1 MPEIKVLSEDVV
13 SKTAAGEVIERPASL
28 LKELIENSLD
38 AGASRIEI
46 EIKKAGRGLI
56 RVHDD
61 GRGMDRED
69 LRLAL
74 GRHATSKLNAFDDL
88 YSLATF
94 GFRGEA
100 LYSIFAVSRLKMSS
114 CRAGAG
120 TGYGIEGEGGRVIAE
135 IPAPPVKGTTIE
147 AADLF
152 FNTPARAKFMK
163 SDAAERAQLI
173 KTVEEA
179 ALANPGAAFRLVID
193 GAEILSLPLLP
204 GGLWENLKG
213 RAAVIFGKSVYS
225 GLARVEGKTA
235 GMAVYGFVSRADA
248 LGATRANQ
256 HFFVNRRPVGSAL
269 LRQAFYRGY
278 GHMLTG
284 KHPSCALFIELDP
297 GAFDANI
304 HPQKRDV
311 KFSSENEIFKTV
323 SNTIYEELLKK
334 QTASARL
341 AASSGEKSFTVPDV
355 PVYREDSSPPPA
367 AAGSGSVQDR
377 TGQYDSSLPLL
388 PGNETGSLFE
398 PVVPVPASQG
408 GVVPVDWRGK
418 DLNYIGQLAKS
429 YLLFECEAGLLLVD
443 QHAAQER
450 VLFEK
455 YLDEFSSGAI
465 KVQPLLVPL
474 EAELSRSQ
482 METVL
487 KWRGWLNTAGFEI
500 DQRGPAT
507 ALLRAAPALFYFTQP
522 VFSEFL
528 GYLSEVLGEPEKAAE
543 DMKRSLLA
551 TMACKKSVKARDFVK
566 PQEALR
572 LMEDLKGTKDGYH
585 CPHGRPTLFHLSASD
600 IARRFQRS
608 SAV

>member
-1 MPEIKVLSEDVV
+1 MPEIKVLSEEVI
-13 SKTAAGEVIERPASL
+13 SKIAAGEVIERPASV

-46 EIKKAGRGLI
+46 EIKRAGRGLI

-69 LRLAL
+69 LRLSL
-74 GRHATSKLNAFDDL
+74 SRHATSKLNSFEDI

-114 CRAGAG
+114 CPAGSEFGFA
-120 TGYGIEGEGGRVIAE
+120 IEGEGGRVTAE

-163 SDAAERAQLI
+163 SDAAERAHLI

-179 ALANPGAAFRLVID
+179 ALANLGTAFRLVID
-193 GAEILSLPLLP
+193 GSEMFSLPVLP
-204 GGLWENLKG
+204 GGMWENLKS
-213 RAAVIFGKSVYS
+213 RASVIFGKSIYA
-225 GLARVEGKTA
+225 GLARVEGKTS
-235 GMAVYGFVSRADA
+235 GMAVYGFVSRPDA
-248 LGATRANQ
+248 LAATRVNQ

-269 LRQAFYRGY
+269 LKQALYRGY

-284 KHPSCALFIELDP
+284 RHPACALFVELDP
-297 GAFDANI
+297 GAFDANM

-311 KFSSENEIFKTV
+311 KFSSENEIFKTISGTV
-323 SNTIYEELLKK
+323 YEELLKK
-334 QTASARL
+334 QTAAVELGTKAGGSKFAV
-341 AASSGEKSFTVPDV
+341 SDV
-355 PVYREDSSPPPA
+355 PGYREPQAPPQPA
-367 AAGSGSVQDR
+367 A
-377 TGQYDSSLPLL
+377 
-388 PGNETGSLFE
+388 ETGGLFDFSPAGAE
-398 PVVPVPASQG
+398 APGPVPS
-408 GVVPVDWRGK
+408 DWRGQ
-418 DLNYIGQLAKS
+418 DLSYLGQLAKS
-429 YLLFECEAGLLLVD
+429 YLLFECGAGLLVVD

-455 YLDEFSSGAI
+455 YLEEFSTGVI

-482 METVL
+482 METAL
-487 KWRGWLNTAGFEI
+487 KWRDWMKTAGFEI
-500 DQRGPAT
+500 DQRGPSV
-507 ALLRAAPALFYFTQP
+507 ALLRAAPALFYFTQNA
-522 VFSEFL
+522 FSEFL

-543 DMKRSLLA
+543 DVKKNIIA
-551 TMACKKSVKARDFVK
+551 TMACKKSIKAHDFVK

-572 LMEDLKGTKDGYH
+572 LMEDLKKAKDGHH
-585 CPHGRPTLFHLSASD
+585 CPHGRPTLFFLSAAD

>member
-1 MPEIKVLSEDVV
+1 MPEIKVLPEDVV
-13 SKTAAGEVIERPASL
+13 SKIAAGEVIERPASV

-38 AGASRIEI
+38 AGASKIEM

-74 GRHATSKLNAFDDL
+74 GRHATSKLSAFDDI

-100 LYSIFAVSRLKMSS
+100 LYSVFAVSRLKLSS
-114 CRAGAG
+114 CRAGAASG
-120 TGYGIEGEGGRVIAE
+120 FALEGEGGHVTAE
-135 IPAPPVKGTTIE
+135 LPAPPVKGTTIE

-163 SDAAERAQLI
+163 SDNSERAQLI

-179 ALANPGAAFRLVID
+179 ALANLGTAFRLVID
-193 GAEILSLPLLP
+193 GAELLSLPVLP
-204 GGLWENLKG
+204 GGLWENLKH
-213 RAAVIFGKSVYS
+213 RAASIFGRSVYS
-225 GLARVEGKTA
+225 GLVRVEGKTA

-248 LGATRANQ
+248 LAATRINQ

-269 LRQAFYRGY
+269 LRQALYRGY

-284 KHPSCALFIELDP
+284 RHPACALFIELDP

-311 KFSSENEIFKTV
+311 KFSSENEIFKTIC
-323 SNTIYEELLKK
+323 NTISEELLKK
-334 QTASARL
+334 QTAAVDL
-341 AASSGEKSFTVPDV
+341 AASAAENKFSITDV
-355 PVYREDSSPPPA
+355 PAYRESSAVPPA
-367 AAGSGSVQDR
+367 AAEA
-377 TGQYDSSLPLL
+377 
-388 PGNETGSLFE
+388 PGLFDLTSAAPE
-398 PVVPVPASQG
+398 QAAVPA
-408 GVVPVDWRGK
+408 DWRGQ

-429 YLLFECEAGLLLVD
+429 YLLFECQSGLLVVD

-455 YLDEFSSGAI
+455 YLEEFSKGGI

-487 KWRGWLNTAGFEI
+487 KWRDWMKTAGFEI
-500 DQRGPAT
+500 DQRGT
-507 ALLRAAPALFYFTQP
+507 TEALLRAAPALFYFTQP
-522 VFSEFL
+522 AFAEFL
-528 GYLSEVLGEPEKAAE
+528 GYLSEVLGEPQKAAE
-543 DMKRSLLA
+543 DIKRNVIA
-551 TMACKKSVKARDFVK
+551 TMACKKSIKAHDFVK

-572 LMEDLKGTKDGYH
+572 LMEDLKKSKDGYH
-585 CPHGRPTLFHLSASD
+585 CPHGRPTLFHLSAAD

>member
-1 MPEIKVLSEDVV
+1 MSEIKVLPEEVV
-13 SKTAAGEVIERPASL
+13 SKIAAGEVIERPASV
-28 LKELIENSLD
+28 LKELLENSLD
-38 AGASRIEI
+38 AGAGRIEV

-61 GRGMDRED
+61 GRGMARED

-74 GRHATSKLNAFDDL
+74 GRHATSKLSVFEDI

-100 LYSIFAVSRLKMSS
+100 LYSIFAVSRLKLTSHK
-114 CRAGAG
+114 AGADS
-120 TGYGIEGEGGRVIAE
+120 GYSLEGEGGRVTAE
-135 IPAPPVKGTTIE
+135 LPAPPVRGTTIE

-163 SDAAERAQLI
+163 SDAAERAALI

-179 ALANPGAAFRLVID
+179 ALANLGVSFRLVID
-193 GAEILSLPLLP
+193 GAEILNLPALP
-204 GGLWENLKG
+204 GGLWENLKN
-213 RAAVIFGKSVYS
+213 RAAAIFGKSVYG

-235 GMAVYGFVSRADA
+235 GMAVYGLVSRPDA
-248 LGATRANQ
+248 LAATRANQ
-256 HFFVNRRPVGSAL
+256 HFFVNRRPVSSAL
-269 LRQAFYRGY
+269 LRQALYRGY

-284 KHPSCALFIELDP
+284 RHPACALFVELDP

-311 KFSSENEIFKTV
+311 KFSSDNEVFKTI
-323 SNTIYEELLKK
+323 SNTVYEELLAK
-334 QTASARL
+334 QTAAVTMAPPDSGRKFSA
-341 AASSGEKSFTVPDV
+341 PDV
-355 PVYREDSSPPPA
+355 PAYREAAPGPA
-367 AAGSGSVQDR
+367 AAAPAAETPGLFGAGPQPEPLTPQDH
-377 TGQYDSSLPLL
+377 P
-388 PGNETGSLFE
+388 
-398 PVVPVPASQG
+398 
-408 GVVPVDWRGK
+408 DWRTR
-418 DLNYIGQLAKS
+418 DLSYLGQLVKS
-429 YLLFECEAGLLLVD
+429 YLLFESGDGLLVVD

-455 YLDEFSSGAI
+455 YLDEFSKGAV

-487 KWRGWLNTAGFEI
+487 KWRDWMKTAGFEI
-500 DQRGPAT
+500 DQRGPTT
-507 ALLRAAPALFYFTQP
+507 ALLRAAPALFFFTP
-522 VFSEFL
+522 GAFAEFL
-528 GYLSEVLGEPEKAAE
+528 GYLSEVLGEPERAAE
-543 DMKRSLLA
+543 DMKRDIIA

-572 LMEDLKGTKDGYH
+572 LMEDLKRTKDSYH
-585 CPHGRPTLFHLSASD
+585 CPHGRPTLFFLSGGD

-608 SAV
+608 GAL

>member
-13 SKTAAGEVIERPASL
+13 AKIAAGEVIERPASV

-38 AGASRIEI
+38 AGASKIEI
-46 EIKKAGRGLI
+46 DINKAGRGLI

-74 GRHATSKLNAFDDL
+74 GRHATSKLSAFDDL

-114 CRAGAG
+114 HRAGAES
-120 TGYGIEGEGGRVIAE
+120 GYGIEGEGGHVTAE
-135 IPAPPVKGTTIE
+135 IPTAPVKGTTIE

-163 SDAAERAQLI
+163 SDTAERAHLI

-179 ALANPGAAFRLVID
+179 ALANLGAAFRLVID
-193 GAEILSLPLLP
+193 GAEILSVPVLP
-204 GGLWENLKG
+204 GGLWENLKN
-213 RAAVIFGKSVYS
+213 RAAVIFGKHVYA
-225 GLARVEGKTA
+225 GMARVEGKTA
-235 GMAVYGFVSRADA
+235 GMAVYGFVSRPDA

-284 KHPSCALFIELDP
+284 RHPACALFIELDP
-297 GAFDANI
+297 GSFDANI

-311 KFSSENEIFKTV
+311 KFSGENEIFKTI
-323 SNTIYEELLKK
+323 SNTIYEELLTK
-334 QTASARL
+334 QTAAVGLTSPAGENKFSA
-341 AASSGEKSFTVPDV
+341 TDV
-355 PVYREDSSPPPA
+355 PSYREASATPPA
-367 AAGSGSVQDR
+367 AAEAAGLFD
-377 TGQYDSSLPLL
+377 LP
-388 PGNETGSLFE
+388 S
-398 PVVPVPASQG
+398 PVPPEAAAAA
-408 GVVPVDWRGK
+408 PADWRGK
-418 DLNYIGQLAKS
+418 DLRYIGQLAKS
-429 YLLFECEAGLLLVD
+429 YLLFECEAGLLVVD

-455 YLDEFSSGAI
+455 YLDEFSKGSI
-465 KVQPLLVPL
+465 RVQPLLVPL
-474 EAELSRSQ
+474 ETELSRSQ

-487 KWRGWLNTAGFEI
+487 KWRDWMKTAGFEI

-522 VFSEFL
+522 AFAEFL
-528 GYLSEVLGEPEKAAE
+528 SYLSEVLGEPQKAAE
-543 DMKRSLLA
+543 DMKRGVIA
-551 TMACKKSVKARDFVK
+551 TMACKKSIKAHDFVK

-572 LMEDLKGTKDGYH
+572 LMEDLKKARDSYH
-585 CPHGRPTLFHLSASD
+585 CPHGRPTLFHISAAD

-608 SAV
+608 GTL

>member
-1 MPEIKVLSEDVV
+1 MPEIKVLPEDVV
-13 SKTAAGEVIERPASL
+13 SKIAAGEVIERPASV

-38 AGASRIEI
+38 AGASRVDI

-74 GRHATSKLNAFDDL
+74 GRHATSKLGAFDDL

-100 LYSIFAVSRLKMSS
+100 LYSVFAVSRLKLTSFK
-114 CRAGAG
+114 AGADS
-120 TGYGIEGEGGRVIAE
+120 GYSIEGEGGKVIAE
-135 IPAPPVKGTTIE
+135 LPAPPVKGTTIE

-163 SDAAERAQLI
+163 SDAAERSHLI
-173 KTVEEA
+173 RAVEEA
-179 ALANPGAAFRLVID
+179 ALASPGVSFRLVID
-193 GAEILSLPLLP
+193 GAGILDLPSLP
-204 GGLWENLKG
+204 GGMWENLKN
-213 RAAVIFGKSVYS
+213 RAAVIFGKGVYG
-225 GLARVEGKTA
+225 GLARVESKTP
-235 GMAVYGFVSRADA
+235 GMAVYGLVSRPDA
-248 LGATRANQ
+248 LASTRVNQ
-256 HFFVNRRPVGSAL
+256 HFFVNRRPVSSAL
-269 LRQAFYRGY
+269 LRQALYRGY

-284 KHPSCALFIELDP
+284 RHPACALFVELDP

-323 SNTIYEELLKK
+323 SGCVYEELLSK
-334 QTASARL
+334 QTAAVALAPEAGAKPFSAPDVPAYREAGAAPSAAAETGGL
-341 AASSGEKSFTVPDV
+341 FDAASSVPAG
-355 PVYREDSSPPPA
+355 PAAGAAPA
-367 AAGSGSVQDR
+367 AA
-377 TGQYDSSLPLL
+377 
-388 PGNETGSLFE
+388 
-398 PVVPVPASQG
+398 
-408 GVVPVDWRGK
+408 DWRAH
-418 DLNYIGQLAKS
+418 DLSYLGQLAKS
-429 YLLFECEAGLLLVD
+429 YLLFETDAGLLVVD

-455 YLDEFSSGAI
+455 YLGEFDKGSV

-474 EAELSRSQ
+474 ETELSRSQ

-487 KWRGWLNTAGFEI
+487 KWKDWLKSAGFEVE
-500 DQRGPAT
+500 QRGPSV

-522 VFSEFL
+522 AFAEFL

-543 DMKRSLLA
+543 DMKRNIIA
-551 TMACKKSVKARDFVK
+551 TMACKKSIKAHDFVK

-572 LMEDLKGTKDGYH
+572 LMEDLRGTKDSFH
-585 CPHGRPTLFHLSASD
+585 CPHGRPTLFFLSGAD
-600 IARRFQRS
+600 LARRFQRS
-608 SAV
+608 GAL

>member
-1 MPEIKVLSEDVV
+1 MPEIKVLPEEVV
-13 SKTAAGEVIERPASL
+13 SKIAAGEVIERPASV

-38 AGASRIEI
+38 AGASKVEI

-74 GRHATSKLNAFDDL
+74 GRHATSKLGVFDDI

-100 LYSIFAVSRLKMSS
+100 LYSVFAVSRLRLTSFK
-114 CRAGAG
+114 AGADS
-120 TGYGIEGEGGRVIAE
+120 GYSLEGEGGRVTAE
-135 IPAPPVKGTTIE
+135 LPAPPVKGTTVE

-163 SDAAERAQLI
+163 SDAAERAHLI
-173 KTVEEA
+173 RAVEEA
-179 ALANPGAAFRLVID
+179 ALANPGVSFRLVID
-193 GAEILSLPLLP
+193 GASVLDLPALP
-204 GGLWENLKG
+204 GGLWENLKN
-213 RAAVIFGKSVYS
+213 RASVIFGKSVYG
-225 GLARVEGKTA
+225 GLVRVEGKTA
-235 GMAVYGFVSRADA
+235 GMAVYGLLSRPDA
-248 LGATRANQ
+248 LAATRVNQ
-256 HFFVNRRPVGSAL
+256 HYFVNRRPVSSAL
-269 LRQAFYRGY
+269 LRQALYRGY

-284 KHPSCALFIELDP
+284 RHPACALFVELSP

-311 KFSSENEIFKTV
+311 KFSSENEVFKTV
-323 SNTIYEELLKK
+323 SNTVYEELLVK
-334 QTASARL
+334 QTAAVTLPAPGTGGKFS
-341 AASSGEKSFTVPDV
+341 VPDV
-355 PVYREDSSPPPA
+355 PAYREAAPAASAPLPVAETPGLFDVAPAPSFPA
-367 AAGSGSVQDR
+367 AA
-377 TGQYDSSLPLL
+377 
-388 PGNETGSLFE
+388 
-398 PVVPVPASQG
+398 
-408 GVVPVDWRGK
+408 DWRAHS
-418 DLNYIGQLAKS
+418 LAYLGQLARS
-429 YLLFECEAGLLLVD
+429 YLLFESDSGLLVVD

-455 YLDEFSSGAI
+455 YLGEFDGGGV

-487 KWRGWLNTAGFEI
+487 KWRDWLKTAGFEI

-507 ALLRAAPALFYFTQP
+507 ALLRAAPALFYFTQAA
-522 VFSEFL
+522 FAEFL

-543 DMKRSLLA
+543 DVKRNLVA
-551 TMACKKSVKARDFVK
+551 TMACKKSIKAHDFVK

-572 LMEDLKGTKDGYH
+572 LMEDLKRTKDSYH
-585 CPHGRPTLFHLSASD
+585 CPHGRPTLFFLSGGD

-608 SAV
+608 GEV

>member
-1 MPEIKVLSEDVV
+1 MPEIKVLPEDVV
-13 SKTAAGEVIERPASL
+13 SKIAAGEVIERPASV

-38 AGASRIEI
+38 AGASRVEI
-46 EIKKAGRGLI
+46 EIRKAGRGLI

-74 GRHATSKLNAFDDL
+74 GRHATSKLNSFDDL

-100 LYSIFAVSRLKMSS
+100 LYSVFAVSRLKMTSF
-114 CRAGAG
+114 RAGADSG
-120 TGYGIEGEGGRVIAE
+120 FGIEGEGGHVTAE
-135 IPAPPVKGTTIE
+135 LPAPPAKGTTIE

-163 SDAAERAQLI
+163 SDAAERAALI

-179 ALANPGAAFRLVID
+179 ALANLGTGFRLVID
-193 GAEILSLPLLP
+193 GAEILNLPVLA
-204 GGLWENLKG
+204 GGMWENLKN
-213 RAAVIFGKSVYS
+213 RAAAIFGKSIYG
-225 GLARVEGKTA
+225 GLIRVEGKTQ
-235 GMAVYGFVSRADA
+235 GMAVYGFVSRPDA
-248 LGATRANQ
+248 LAATRVNQ

-269 LRQAFYRGY
+269 LRQALYRGY
-278 GHMLTG
+278 DHMLTG
-284 KHPSCALFIELDP
+284 RHPACALFVELDP
-297 GAFDANI
+297 GSFDANI

-323 SNTIYEELLKK
+323 SGTVRDELLKK
-334 QTASARL
+334 QTAAVTMAAPAGESKFSA
-341 AASSGEKSFTVPDV
+341 PDV
-355 PVYREDSSPPPA
+355 PAYREAAGQAAPSPA
-367 AAGSGSVQDR
+367 A
-377 TGQYDSSLPLL
+377 
-388 PGNETGSLFE
+388 ETGSLFDL
-398 PVVPVPASQG
+398 PSDAAQTGPSPA
-408 GVVPVDWRGK
+408 DWRGK

-429 YLLFECEAGLLLVD
+429 YLLFECESGLLVVD

-450 VLFEK
+450 VLYEK
-455 YLDEFSSGAI
+455 YLGEFSKGAI

-474 EAELSRSQ
+474 EVELSRSQ

-487 KWRGWLNTAGFEI
+487 KWRDWLKTAGFEL
-500 DQRGPAT
+500 DQRGPAV
-507 ALLRAAPALFYFTQP
+507 ALLRAAPALFYFTGQA
-522 VFSEFL
+522 FTEFL

-543 DMKRSLLA
+543 DMKRNIIA
-551 TMACKKSVKARDFVK
+551 TMACKKSIKAHDFVK

-572 LMEDLKGTKDGYH
+572 LMEDLKKARDGYH
-585 CPHGRPTLFHLSASD
+585 CPHGRPTLFHLAAAD

-608 SAV
+608 GAL

>member
-1 MPEIKVLSEDVV
+1 MPEIKVLPEDVV
-13 SKTAAGEVIERPASL
+13 SKIAAGEVIERPASV

-38 AGASRIEI
+38 AGASKIEI

-74 GRHATSKLNAFDDL
+74 GRHATSKLNVFDDL

-100 LYSIFAVSRLKMSS
+100 LYSVFAVSRLKLTSFK
-114 CRAGAG
+114 AGADS
-120 TGYGIEGEGGRVIAE
+120 GYAIEGEGGRVIAE
-135 IPAPPVKGTTIE
+135 LPAAPVKGTTIE

-163 SDAAERAQLI
+163 SDAAERSHLI

-179 ALANPGAAFRLVID
+179 ALANAGVSFRLVID
-193 GAEILSLPLLP
+193 GSEILNLPALP
-204 GGLWENLKG
+204 GGLWENLKN
-213 RAAVIFGKSVYS
+213 RAAAIFGKSVYA
-225 GLARVEGKTA
+225 GLARVEGKTP
-235 GMAVYGFVSRADA
+235 GMAVYGLVSRPDA

-256 HFFVNRRPVGSAL
+256 HYFVNRRPVSSAL
-269 LRQAFYRGY
+269 LRQALYRGY

-284 KHPSCALFIELDP
+284 RHPACAVFVELDP

-323 SNTIYEELLKK
+323 SNTVYEELLSK
-334 QTASARL
+334 QTASVAM
-341 AASSGEKSFTVPDV
+341 AAPEAGRQFTPPDV
-355 PVYREDSSPPPA
+355 PAYREAAAPPPPA
-367 AAGSGSVQDR
+367 A
-377 TGQYDSSLPLL
+377 
-388 PGNETGSLFE
+388 ETGSLFGE
-398 PVVPVPASQG
+398 VQRLSPVTAAEQP
-408 GVVPVDWRGK
+408 DWRAR
-418 DLNYIGQLAKS
+418 DLAYLGQLAKS
-429 YLLFECEAGLLLVD
+429 YLLFESDGGLLVVD

-455 YLDEFSSGAI
+455 YLEEFSKGAV

-487 KWRGWLNTAGFEI
+487 KWRDWMKSAGFEI
-500 DQRGPAT
+500 DQRGPAV
-507 ALLRAAPALFYFTQP
+507 ALLRAAPALFYFSQP
-522 VFSEFL
+522 AFAEFL
-528 GYLSEVLGEPEKAAE
+528 GYLSEVLGEPERAAE
-543 DMKRSLLA
+543 DIKRNVIA
-551 TMACKKSVKARDFVK
+551 TMACKKSIKAHDFVK

-572 LMEDLKGTKDGYH
+572 LMDDLRKTKDSYH
-585 CPHGRPTLFHLSASD
+585 CPHGRPTLFHLSGND
-600 IARRFQRS
+600 IARRFQRGT
-608 SAV
+608 AA

>member
-1 MPEIKVLSEDVV
+1 MPEIKVLPEEVV
-13 SKTAAGEVIERPASL
+13 SKIAAGEVIERPASV

-38 AGASRIEI
+38 AGASKVEI
-46 EIKKAGRGLI
+46 EIQKAGRGLI

-74 GRHATSKLNAFDDL
+74 GRHATSKLHVFEDI

-100 LYSIFAVSRLKMSS
+100 LYSVFAVSRLRLTSFK
-114 CRAGAG
+114 AGASSG
-120 TGYGIEGEGGRVIAE
+120 FTIEGEGGRVTAE
-135 IPAPPVKGTTIE
+135 LPAPPVKGTTIE

-163 SDAAERAQLI
+163 SDAAERSHLI
-173 KTVEEA
+173 KAVEEA
-179 ALANPGAAFRLVID
+179 ALANPGVSFRLVID
-193 GAEILSLPLLP
+193 GAEILNLPALP
-204 GGLWENLKG
+204 GGMWENLKN
-213 RAAVIFGKSVYS
+213 RAAAIFGKSVYS
-225 GLARVEGKTA
+225 GLARIEGKTA
-235 GMAVYGFVSRADA
+235 GMAVYGLLSRPDA
-248 LGATRANQ
+248 LAGTRANQ
-256 HFFVNRRPVGSAL
+256 HFFVNRRPVASAL
-269 LRQAFYRGY
+269 LRQALYRGY

-284 KHPSCALFIELDP
+284 RHPACALFIELDP

-311 KFSSENEIFKTV
+311 KFSSENEVFKTI
-323 SNTIYEELLKK
+323 SNTVYEELLSK
-334 QTASARL
+334 QTASVAL
-341 AASSGEKSFTVPDV
+341 APPEAGRQFAPPDV
-355 PVYREDSSPPPA
+355 PGYREPAPPPPA
-367 AAGSGSVQDR
+367 A
-377 TGQYDSSLPLL
+377 
-388 PGNETGSLFE
+388 ETGSLFDAG
-398 PVVPVPASQG
+398 PQAGVQPAAAL
-408 GVVPVDWRGK
+408 PDWRGR
-418 DLNYIGQLAKS
+418 DLAYLGQLARS
-429 YLLFECEAGLLLVD
+429 YLLFESDSGLLVVD

-455 YLDEFSSGAI
+455 YLEEFSSGV

-487 KWRGWLNTAGFEI
+487 KWRDWMKTAGFEI

-522 VFSEFL
+522 AFAEFL

-543 DMKRSLLA
+543 DIKRNIIA
-551 TMACKKSVKARDFVK
+551 TMACKKSIKARDFVK

-572 LMEDLKGTKDGYH
+572 LMEDLKKTKDSYH
-585 CPHGRPTLFHLSASD
+585 CPHGRPTLFYLSGGD

-608 SAV
+608 GAL

>member
-1 MPEIKVLSEDVV
+1 MPEIKVLPEEVV
-13 SKTAAGEVIERPASL
+13 SKIAAGEVIERPASV

-38 AGASRIEI
+38 AGASKIEI

-74 GRHATSKLNAFDDL
+74 GRHATSKLNVFEDI

-100 LYSIFAVSRLKMSS
+100 LYSVFAVSRLKMASH
-114 CRAGAG
+114 RAGAESG
-120 TGYGIEGEGGRVIAE
+120 FAIEGEGGRVIAE
-135 IPAPPVKGTTIE
+135 LPAPPVKGTTIE

-163 SDAAERAQLI
+163 SDASERAQLI

-179 ALANPGAAFRLVID
+179 ALANLGVSFRLVID
-193 GAEILSLPLLP
+193 GAEILSLPALP
-204 GGLWENLKG
+204 GGLWENLKN
-213 RAAVIFGKSVYS
+213 RAAVIFGKSTY
-225 GLARVEGKTA
+225 GGMARVEGKA
-235 GMAVYGFVSRADA
+235 PGMAVYGFSSRPDA
-248 LGATRANQ
+248 LCATRVNQ

-269 LRQAFYRGY
+269 LRQALYRGY

-284 KHPSCALFIELDP
+284 RHPACALFVELDP
-297 GAFDANI
+297 GSFDANI

-311 KFSSENEIFKTV
+311 KFSSENEIFKTI
-323 SNTIYEELLKK
+323 SNAIYEELLSK
-334 QTASARL
+334 QTAAVNM
-341 AASSGEKSFTVPDV
+341 AAPAGEVKFGAPDV
-355 PVYREDSSPPPA
+355 PAYREAAAAPAPA
-367 AAGSGSVQDR
+367 A
-377 TGQYDSSLPLL
+377 
-388 PGNETGSLFE
+388 ETGSLFGT
-398 PVVPVPASQG
+398 PAQAPAQDVSAA
-408 GVVPVDWRGK
+408 PDWR
-418 DLNYIGQLAKS
+418 DHSLVYLGQLAKS
-429 YLLFECEAGLLLVD
+429 YLLFESAAGLLVVD

-455 YLDEFSSGAI
+455 YLDEFSKGAI

-487 KWRGWLNTAGFEI
+487 KWRDWLNTAGFEI
-500 DQRGPAT
+500 DQRGPAV

-522 VFSEFL
+522 AFAEFL

-543 DMKRSLLA
+543 DLKRNIIV
-551 TMACKKSVKARDFVK
+551 TMACKKSIKAHDFVK
-566 PQEALR
+566 PQESMR
-572 LMEDLKGTKDGYH
+572 LMEDLKKTRDSYH
-585 CPHGRPTLFHLSASD
+585 CPHGRPTLFYLSGSD
-600 IARRFQRS
+600 IARRFQRG
-608 SAV
+608 SAL

>member
-1 MPEIKVLSEDVV
+1 MPEIKVLPEEVV
-13 SKTAAGEVIERPASL
+13 SKIAAGEVIERPASV

-38 AGASRIEI
+38 AGASKVEI

-74 GRHATSKLNAFDDL
+74 GRHATSKLGVFDDI

-100 LYSIFAVSRLKMSS
+100 LYSVFAVSRLRLTSF
-114 CRAGAG
+114 RAGADS
-120 TGYGIEGEGGRVIAE
+120 GYCLEGEGGRVTAE
-135 IPAPPVKGTTIE
+135 LPAPPVKGTTVE

-163 SDAAERAQLI
+163 SDAAERAHLI
-173 KTVEEA
+173 RAVEEA
-179 ALANPGAAFRLVID
+179 ALANSGAAFRLTID
-193 GAEILSLPLLP
+193 GAEILNFPVLP
-204 GGLWENLKG
+204 GGRWENLKS
-213 RAAVIFGKSVYS
+213 RAAAIFGKSVYG
-225 GLARVEGKTA
+225 GLARVEGRTE
-235 GMAVYGFVSRADA
+235 GMAVYGFVSRPDA
-248 LGATRANQ
+248 LSTTRANQ
-256 HFFVNRRPVGSAL
+256 HYFVNRRPVSSAL
-269 LRQAFYRGY
+269 LRQALYRGY

-284 KHPSCALFIELDP
+284 RHPACALFVELSP

-311 KFSSENEIFKTV
+311 KFSSENEVFKTV
-323 SNTIYEELLKK
+323 SNTVYEELLSK
-334 QTASARL
+334 QTAEVSL
-341 AASSGEKSFTVPDV
+341 PSPGAAPDV
-355 PVYREDSSPPPA
+355 PAYREALSSPPSA
-367 AAGSGSVQDR
+367 AA
-377 TGQYDSSLPLL
+377 
-388 PGNETGSLFE
+388 ETGSLFAA
-398 PVVPVPASQG
+398 PAAS
-408 GVVPVDWRGK
+408 PEAAAAPLPPAADWRSH
-418 DLNYIGQLAKS
+418 DLSYLGQLAKS
-429 YLLFECEAGLLLVD
+429 YLIFESGAGLLVVD

-455 YLDEFSSGAI
+455 YLEEFDRGGVR
-465 KVQPLLVPL
+465 VQPLLVPL

-487 KWRGWLNTAGFEI
+487 KWRDWLKTAGFEI
-500 DQRGPAT
+500 DQRGPAA
-507 ALLRAAPALFYFTQP
+507 ALLRAAPSLFYFTP
-522 VFSEFL
+522 AAFAEFL

-543 DMKRSLLA
+543 DMKRSVIA
-551 TMACKKSVKARDFVK
+551 TMACKKSVKARDFVR

-572 LMEDLKGTKDGYH
+572 LMEDLKRTRDSYH
-585 CPHGRPTLFHLSASD
+585 CPHGRPTLFYLSGGD

-608 SAV
+608 SAA

>member
-1 MPEIKVLSEDVV
+1 MPEIKVLPEDVV
-13 SKTAAGEVIERPASL
+13 SKIAAGEVIERPASV
-28 LKELIENSLD
+28 LKELLENSLD

-74 GRHATSKLNAFDDL
+74 GRHATSKLNNFDDL

-100 LYSIFAVSRLKMSS
+100 LYSIFAVSRLKLVSH
-114 CRAGAG
+114 RAGADS
-120 TGYGIEGEGGRVIAE
+120 GYGIEGEGGHITAE
-135 IPAPPVKGTTIE
+135 VPAPPVKGTTIE

-163 SDAAERAQLI
+163 SDASERAHLI

-179 ALANPGAAFRLVID
+179 ALANLGAAFRLVID
-193 GAEILSLPLLP
+193 GAEILNLPALP
-204 GGLWENLKG
+204 GGMWENLKF
-213 RAAVIFGKSVYS
+213 RAAEIFGKSVYA

-235 GMAVYGFVSRADA
+235 GMAVYGFVSRPDA
-248 LGATRANQ
+248 LGATRVNQ

-269 LRQAFYRGY
+269 LRQALYRGY
-278 GHMLTG
+278 GHMLSG
-284 KHPSCALFIELDP
+284 KHPACALFIELDP
-297 GAFDANI
+297 GSFDANI

-323 SNTIYEELLKK
+323 SNTIYEELLAK
-334 QTASARL
+334 QTAAVQFTAPAGDNKF
-341 AASSGEKSFTVPDV
+341 AAPDV
-355 PVYREDSSPPPA
+355 PAYREAATPPPA
-367 AAGSGSVQDR
+367 AA
-377 TGQYDSSLPLL
+377 
-388 PGNETGSLFE
+388 ETGNLFE
-398 PVVPVPASQG
+398 ALGQPQAAAVPA
-408 GVVPVDWRGK
+408 DWRGR
-418 DLNYIGQLAKS
+418 DLAYIGQLAKS
-429 YLLFECEAGLLLVD
+429 YLLFECESGLLVVD

-450 VLFEK
+450 ILFEK
-455 YLDEFSSGAI
+455 YLEEFSRGAI

-487 KWRGWLNTAGFEI
+487 KWRDWMKTAGFEI
-500 DQRGPAT
+500 DQRGPAV
-507 ALLRAAPALFYFTQP
+507 ALLRAAPALFYFT
-522 VFSEFL
+522 SEAFAGFL
-528 GYLSEVLGEPEKAAE
+528 GYLSEVLGEPQAAAE
-543 DMKRSLLA
+543 DIKRNIIA
-551 TMACKKSVKARDFVK
+551 TMACKKSIKAHDFVK
-566 PQEALR
+566 PQEAAR
-572 LMEDLKGTKDGYH
+572 LMEDLKKAKDGHH
-585 CPHGRPTLFHLSASD
+585 CPHGRPTLFHLSAAD

-608 SAV
+608 STL

>member
-1 MPEIKVLSEDVV
+1 MPEIKVLPEDVV
-13 SKTAAGEVIERPASL
+13 SKIAAGEVIERPASV

-38 AGASRIEI
+38 AGAAKIEI
-46 EIKKAGRGLI
+46 EIRKAGRGLI

-69 LRLAL
+69 LRLSL
-74 GRHATSKLNAFDDL
+74 GRHATSKLNVFDDI

-100 LYSIFAVSRLKMSS
+100 LYSVFAVSRLKMSS
-114 CRAGAG
+114 CRAGEPS
-120 TGYGIEGEGGRVIAE
+120 GYAIEGEGGHVTAE
-135 IPAPPVKGTTIE
+135 LPAPPVKGTTIE

-179 ALANPGAAFRLVID
+179 ALANLGTSFRLVID
-193 GAEILSLPLLP
+193 GAEILSLPALP
-204 GGLWENLKG
+204 GGLWENLKN
-213 RAAVIFGKSVYS
+213 RAASIFGTSAYA

-235 GMAVYGFVSRADA
+235 GMAVYGFTSRPDA
-248 LGATRANQ
+248 LAATRANQ

-269 LRQAFYRGY
+269 LRQALYRGY

-284 KHPSCALFIELDP
+284 RHPVCAIFVELDP
-297 GAFDANI
+297 ASFDANI

-311 KFSSENEIFKTV
+311 KFSSENEIFKTI
-323 SNTIYEELLKK
+323 SNTVYEELLLK
-334 QTASARL
+334 QTAAVQL
-341 AASSGEKSFTVPDV
+341 AAPAGENKFSPPDL
-355 PVYREDSSPPPA
+355 PAYREAQAAPSPA
-367 AAGSGSVQDR
+367 A
-377 TGQYDSSLPLL
+377 
-388 PGNETGSLFE
+388 ETGGLFDFA
-398 PVVPVPASQG
+398 PTAAASPLPA
-408 GVVPVDWRGK
+408 DWRGQ
-418 DLNYIGQLAKS
+418 DLQYLGQLAKS
-429 YLLFECEAGLLLVD
+429 YLLFECGAGLLVVD

-450 VLFEK
+450 ILFEK
-455 YLDEFSSGAI
+455 YLDELAKHEI

-474 EAELSRSQ
+474 EVELSRSQ

-487 KWRGWLNTAGFEI
+487 KWRDWMKSAGFEL
-500 DQRGPAT
+500 DQRGPSV

-522 VFSEFL
+522 AFAEFL

-543 DMKRSLLA
+543 DLKRNMIA
-551 TMACKKSVKARDFVK
+551 TMACKKSIKAHDFVK

-572 LMEDLKGTKDGYH
+572 LMEDLKKARDGHH
-585 CPHGRPTLFHLSASD
+585 CPHGRPTLFHLSGAD